1 MQQEVSRPSTPPP
14 PLEPLT
20 LRLRVRYGE
29 CDAQYVVFNAR
40 YGDYADLAM
49 NEFLRALFGGLDRLV
64 QAGMDTMVVRLVID
78 FHAPARFDEVLAIG
92 VQAAAIGNTSFTL
105 TMQIHEAASGR
116 HVATV
121 TGTHVLVD
129 AKTYR
134 KMPIPADMRAK
145 LEQGAPGVLIDQS
158 GAQSARA

>member
-1 MQQEVSRPSTPPP
+1 MQSDAPT
-14 PLEPLT
+14 PLEPPEPLT
-20 LRLRVRYGE
+20 VRLRVRYGE

-40 YGDYADLAM
+40 YGDYADIAM

-64 QAGMDTMVVRLVID
+64 QGGMDTMVVRLAID
-78 FHAPARFDEVLAIG
+78 FHSPARFDEVLAIS
-92 VQAAAIGNTSFTL
+92 VQATAIGSTSFTL
-105 TMQIHEAASGR
+105 TMQIHEVTSAR

-129 AKTYR
+129 AKSYR

-145 LEQGAPGVLIDQS
+145 LEQGGPGVLVDQS
-158 GAQSARA
+158 AMAAGR